1 MSFLFG
7 AKKNKRAPNW
17 TPLVDV
23 IFLLLIFFMVTSSLS
38 HPSAQPLAA
47 TAHGSGQEPIPLL
60 LVRRDGS
67 FVLKGEEMS
76 ESQLRLALQPSLIGS
91 RRDRDGGRG
100 HYDRSHGA
108 GDRLATAS
116 WHCTVVFRRKTV
128 MPCCLNRPRK
138 SKTAD

>member
-1 MSFLFG
+1 MSLLFG

-76 ESQLRLALQPSLIGS
+76 ESQLRLALQPASLARGVTVAVEEGITIGRMVRVTDWL
-91 RRDRDGGRG
+91 RR
-100 HYDRSHGA
+100 A
-108 GDRLATAS
+108 GIAPLFFAA
-116 WHCTVVFRRKTV
+116 K
-128 MPCCLNRPRK
+128 P
-138 SKTAD
+138 

>member
-1 MSFLFG
+1 MSLLFG
-7 AKKNKRAPNW
+7 AKKNRRVPNW

-76 ESQLRLALQPSLIGS
+76 ESQLRLALQPASLAQGVTVAVEEGITIGRMVRVTDWL
-91 RRDRDGGRG
+91 RR
-100 HYDRSHGA
+100 A
-108 GDRLATAS
+108 GIAPLFFAA
-116 WHCTVVFRRKTV
+116 K
-128 MPCCLNRPRK
+128 P
-138 SKTAD
+138 